1 MNDIYT
7 ISMLISIATF
17 TITTYVSPGPTNI
30 ILLSSVLN
38 FGYKKTVPF
47 MLANVISYP
56 LMMLAIGLGVGM
68 LLTQNQTIM
77 TVLKVVGISYLCW
90 MAYKIAMDSSSYD
103 TSDSN
108 ETQPFTFWQGF
119 VYPWINPKAWI
130 VNTSAISIFVTST
143 ENSLMQ
149 VSIIV
154 LFILLAMII
163 TVYTWSIGGIVLKR
177 FINNEKFI
185 KKMNL
190 VLALL
195 LVSSI
200 IPIL

>member
-17 TITTYVSPGPTNI
+17 TITTYISPGPTNI

-56 LMMLAIGLGVGM
+56 LMMLAIGLGVG
-68 LLTQNQTIM
+68 LFLTQNQSIM
-77 TVLKVVGISYLCW
+77 TILKVVGISYLCW
-90 MAYKIAMDSSSYD
+90 MAYKIAKDSSSYD
-103 TSDSN
+103 TSDSK
-108 ETQPFTFWQGF
+108 EIQPFTFWQGF
-119 VYPWINPKAWI
+119 IYPWINPKAWI
-130 VNTSAISIFVTST
+130 VNTSAISIFVTSS

-149 VSIIV
+149 VGVIV

-163 TVYTWSIGGIVLKR
+163 TVYAWSIGGIILKR
-177 FINNEKFI
+177 FINNKKFI
-185 KKMNL
+185 KRVNL
-190 VLALL
+190 VMACLL
-195 LVSSI
+195 ISSI
-200 IPIL
+200 IPII